1 MRILLI
7 EDDEFVQ
14 KFYASKLKEQ
24 GFEVYTASDGNEG
37 LEQVKKVKP
46 ELIILDI
53 IMPHTDG
60 FEVLTELSNDLEL
73 KKIPIIV
80 CSTLNQEQDIIKA
93 KKLGAVDYIDKSAFD
108 FDALKNKILSHIQ
121 KS

>member
-7 EDDEFVQ
+7 EDDEFFQ

-24 GFEVYTASDGNEG
+24 GFEVYSASDGNEG

-60 FEVLTELSNDLEL
+60 FEVLTALSNDLEL
-73 KKIPIIV
+73 KKIPVIV
-80 CSTLNQEQDIIKA
+80 FSSLSQEQDIIKA
-93 KKLGAVDYIDKSAFD
+93 KKLGAVDYIDKSTFD
-108 FDALKNKILSHIQ
+108 FDALKNKILSHIK